1 MIFDNKET
9 FEKHFEEKAEQ
20 VFGKSLLN
28 CSDEERFAALAKLV
42 SCEAAKIRPETENRY
57 RENKQK
63 HVYYFSAEFLVG
75 RFLRNYLLNLGVLE
89 KVESYLKDMGMD
101 LDYLCSLESDPALGN
116 GGLGRL
122 AACFLDSMAFLGINA
137 TGVGIRYRYG
147 LFRQH
152 IESGKQ
158 IELAD
163 NWLKNGYQWETRK
176 PREAV
181 TVRFGGTIKEYMEDG
196 KLHFEHTGGTE
207 IRAVPYDVDIIGYG
221 GKTVNYLRLWRSD
234 PRHEYFDLQAFNRGD
249 YANASRERIEAEAL
263 SYVLYP
269 DDSIEAGREMRL
281 KQEYFFVCAGITDI
295 LRKYKLEHGKNE
307 WDRFPERVA
316 IHINDTHPALCVP
329 ELMRQL
335 IDIEGLEWEDAWDIT
350 CRTISYTNH
359 TVLPE
364 ALEKWSIEMFTRLLP
379 RVYRIVEEIDRR
391 YKESLDR
398 SRPDW
403 GELSRNTAIL
413 WDGQVRM
420 ANLSVIGSY
429 SVNGVAAL
437 HSEILKADTLKDFYT
452 LTPEKFNNKTNGVSH
467 RRFMIESNPALTK
480 LITSA
485 IGDSWINDPDK
496 LTALLEL
503 KDDPVFLADLNLV
516 KYENKCRLAEFIAR
530 TNHIEVDPSSVF
542 DVQVKRIHAYKRQHL
557 NIFKVMA
564 LYNELKANPDADI
577 PPATFIFAGKA
588 AASYV
593 LAKDIITLICTVAD
607 IVNSD
612 PDMHGRLKVIFLEN
626 YNVSLG
632 QIVYPAADISE
643 QISTAGK
650 EASGTGNM
658 KFMFNGAVT
667 LGTMDGANVE
677 IHDLVGDDN
686 IYIFGLNADEALS
699 LSHNGMYS
707 ATEEYNRDYRL
718 TKIMNSLTDGS
729 LGIDHRTFSNIYGDL
744 MYRNDEYFVLKDFA
758 CYMDTWR
765 HMCADH
771 AIEEK
776 WSRMSLVNIA
786 KAGTFSSDR
795 TIREYA
801 KDIWK
806 A

>member
-1 MIFDNKET
+1 MVFDNKET
-9 FEKHFEEKAEQ
+9 FEAMYEAQAEH
-20 VFGKSLLN
+20 VFGKSLAD
-28 CSDEERFAALAKLV
+28 CSDDERFASLAKLV
-42 SCEAAKIRPETENRY
+42 SAEAAKIRPATEQRY
-57 RENKQK
+57 KDNKQK
-63 HVYYFSAEFLVG
+63 HIYYFSAEFLVG
-75 RFLRNYLLNLGVLE
+75 RFLRNYLLNLGVLD
-89 KVESYLKDMGMD
+89 KVGSYLKDMGMD
-101 LDYLCSLESDPALGN
+101 LDHLCSLESDPALGN

-147 LFRQH
+147 LFRQR
-152 IESGKQ
+152 IESGIQ
-158 IELAD
+158 IEEPDAWI
-163 NWLKNGYQWETRK
+163 NNGYHWETRK

-181 TVRFGGTIKEYMEDG
+181 AVRFGGTLTEYMEDG
-196 KLHFEHTGGTE
+196 KLHFEHTGGTV

-221 GKTVNYLRLWRSD
+221 GETVNYLRLWRSD
-234 PRHEYFDLQAFNRGD
+234 PMREYFDLQAFNRGD

-295 LRKYKLEHGKNE
+295 LRKYKLDHGTKE
-307 WDRFPERVA
+307 WDLLPERVA

-335 IDIEGLEWEDAWDIT
+335 IDDEKLEWDDAWNIT

-364 ALEKWSIEMFTRLLP
+364 ALEKWPIAMFTKLLP

-391 YKESLDR
+391 YKDSLDR
-398 SRPDW
+398 NRPDW
-403 GELSRNTAIL
+403 GELSRTTAIL

-429 SVNGVAAL
+429 SVNGVASL
-437 HSEILKADTLKDFYT
+437 HSEILKTDTLKEFYSV
-452 LTPEKFNNKTNGVSH
+452 TPWKFNNKTNGISH
-467 RRFMIESNPALTK
+467 RRFMVESNPALTK
-480 LITSA
+480 LINSV
-485 IGDSWINDPDK
+485 IGDAWIREPARLEELLNYKNDSSFLK
-496 LTALLEL
+496 EL
-503 KDDPVFLADLNLV
+503 AQV
-516 KYENKCRLAEFIAR
+516 KYQNKCRLAEFIAK
-530 TNHIEVDPSSVF
+530 TNHIKVDPSSVF

-564 LYNELKANPDADI
+564 LYNELKANPNADI

-593 LAKDIITLICTVAD
+593 LAKEIITLICTVAD

-612 PDMHGRLKVIFLEN
+612 PDMHDRLRVIFLEN

-632 QIVYPAADISE
+632 QTVYPAADISE

-677 IHDLVGDDN
+677 IFDLVGNDN

-699 LSHNGMYS
+699 LTKSGMYS
-707 ATEEYNRDYRL
+707 ASDECCRDGR
-718 TKIMNSLTDGS
+718 ISQIIGSLTDGS
-729 LGIDHRTFSNIYGDL
+729 LGVDHRTFNNIYGDL
-744 MYRNDEYFVLKDFA
+744 MYRNDEYYVLKDFA
-758 CYMDTWR
+758 SYLDTWKR
-765 HMCADH
+765 MCADH
-771 AIEEK
+771 ADEEK

-786 KAGTFSSDR
+786 KAGPFSSDR

-801 KDIWK
+801 QDIWK
-806 A
+806 V